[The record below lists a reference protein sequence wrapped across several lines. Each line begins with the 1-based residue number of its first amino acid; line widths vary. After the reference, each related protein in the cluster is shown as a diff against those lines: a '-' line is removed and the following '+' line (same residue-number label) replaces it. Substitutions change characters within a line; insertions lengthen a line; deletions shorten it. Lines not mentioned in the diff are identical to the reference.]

1 MLISALAA
9 LALFAAPDANQG
21 AAPAS
26 SDAAQPAAEAK
37 PKKVCRKMPDVSGSR
52 LAKTVC
58 VTERPKAEKAPAAA
72 PAEAEPKAEQPAA

>member
-21 AAPAS
+21 GGSAATE
-26 SDAAQPAAEAK
+26 AAQPAALAK
-37 PKKVCRKMPDVSGSR
+37 PKKVCRKLPDVSGSR

-58 VTERPKAEKAPAAA
+58 VTEKPQAEKAPAAA

>member
-21 AAPAS
+21 GAAAAQAAP
-26 SDAAQPAAEAK
+26 PAAEAK

-58 VTERPKAEKAPAAA
+58 VTEKPKAEKAPAAA
-72 PAEAEPKAEQPAA
+72 PADAEAKAEQPAA